1 MIIYNYKARRENS
14 DPASLPNY
22 VVLGES
28 LNLSD
33 RGSLVSEIE

>member
-14 DPASLPNY
+14 ASLPNY

-33 RGSLVSEIE
+33 RGNLVSEIE